1 MKRPLDVLNKY
12 AHSMSLFDRWTRS
25 CDEQISYDDKG
36 IVRCLSHRTLHG
48 CQGNM
53 KLTFSLALV
62 VIGFFYSLPA
72 LAQSA
77 RSDDATM
84 HPGVAS
90 LPVRS
95 PGSSAVAELST
106 GRSLLLLDAAFQGSP
121 ESLDLSFALRDPA
134 QVTIVLLDASGE
146 PALPFHEVA
155 SYDRGEHHLSLEV
168 DDLPSGSYLLRLS
181 TSQGL
186 AQQRIIL
193 SR

>member
-1 MKRPLDVLNKY
+1 MTSRSVTMKESFGGC
-12 AHSMSLFDRWTRS
+12 HTIRS
-25 CDEQISYDDKG
+25 VV
-36 IVRCLSHRTLHG
+36 VRG
-48 CQGNM
+48 DM

-62 VIGFFYSLPA
+62 VIGLFHSLPA

-77 RSDDATM
+77 RSDEAPI
-84 HPGVAS
+84 HPGVGS
-90 LPVRS
+90 LPARS
-95 PGSSAVAELST
+95 PGSSAIAECST
-106 GRSLLLLDAAFQGSP
+106 GRSLLLLDAAFGSSL

-146 PALPFHEVA
+146 PALPFREVA

-181 TSQGL
+181 TAHGL

-193 SR
+193 TR